1 MTIEAESLTMRHV
14 YNQET
19 VVLRAAINRDKEM
32 AFRAFVN
39 DPLVTIGIEDART
52 LFEAMLSNIKE
63 YLPGWNFQ

>member
-19 VVLRAAINRDKEM
+19 VLRAAINRDKEM

-52 LFEAMLSNIKE
+52 LFEAMLRNIKE